1 MDGLVARQ
9 KKCMRCSST
18 SENHWRQKC
27 PARDATCVRCNKRGH
42 FAKVCLSSQE
52 KVNEIAA
59 EDTGEQNVTDSEDV
73 GFFLG
78 AIGNKEE
85 KMKH

>member
-1 MDGLVARQ
+1 M
-9 KKCMRCSST
+9 
-18 SENHWRQKC
+18 
-27 PARDATCVRCNKRGH
+27 
-42 FAKVCLSSQE
+42 KVCLSSQK

-59 EDTGEQNVTDSEDV
+59 EDTEEQNVTDSEDV